1 MTRGARLDSVRGVA
15 DAVLYEGYLL
25 YPYRSTSSKNQV
37 RWQFGVLAPP
47 DAAAVL
53 GEESGMSTSCL
64 LRPGADAAVEVYVRC
79 LQLQVRAVERVDPDG
94 NFVPVAE
101 LDVDGTTWLSWDEAV
116 EREVAYGPIN
126 PADLSQDTALALTL
140 AVGGGEDVEPLR
152 DASGAVAG
160 RVVRRRAPLEGELRL
175 SARADG
181 DLLALSVA
189 VHNTTASPPRKDEAI
204 RHALIGAH
212 VMLVASDAAFV
223 SVIDPPADA
232 AQAAARCQQHR
243 CWPVLAGSPGDTD
256 VVLGLPIILY
266 DYPEVAPQSA
276 GALFDATEIDEIL
289 TLRVMTLT
297 EREKAEARA
306 TDAHA
311 AAIIDRCDS
320 MTPEQMQALHGIL
333 RDPHAGAGPA
343 GVPVTPTPPASAL
356 SGDAWWAAEAAADV
370 SPETDSVLV
379 DGVPVAKGSMV
390 RLHPSRRADAQDL
403 FFADQV
409 ARVSGVHV
417 DLDGEMHVAV
427 TLLDDPAAEMHDWYG
442 RYLYFAPDELEPL
455 VGAPGADQREETTT

>member
-1 MTRGARLDSVRGVA
+1 LDSVRGVA

-25 YPYRSTSSKNQV
+25 YPYRSTSSKNSV

-47 DAAAVL
+47 DAASVI

-64 LRPGADAAVEVYVRC
+64 LRPAAEAAVEVYVRC
-79 LQLQVRAVERVDPDG
+79 LQLQARGVERAVGDG
-94 NFVPVAE
+94 GFVPVAE
-101 LDVDGTTWLSWDEAV
+101 LDVDGTPWLSWDEAV
-116 EREVAYGPIN
+116 DREVAYGPVRL
-126 PADLSQDTALALTL
+126 ADLGEEATLAL
-140 AVGGGEDVEPLR
+140 AVGGGEDVELLR
-152 DASGAVAG
+152 DASGAVVG
-160 RVVRRRAPLEGELRL
+160 RVVRRRARLQGDLRL
-175 SARADG
+175 SARSDG
-181 DLLALSVA
+181 DLVALSVA
-189 VHNTTASPPRKDEAI
+189 VDNTTASTATREEAT
-204 RHALIGAH
+204 RHSFIGAH

-223 SVIDPPADA
+223 SMIDPPTDA
-232 AQAAARCQQHR
+232 SQAAARCEQHR

-297 EREKAEARA
+297 EQEKAEARA

-333 RDPHAGAGPA
+333 RDPHAGAEPA
-343 GVPVTPTPPASAL
+343 GASLTATPSATL
-356 SGDAWWAAEAAADV
+356 PSGDEWWATEAAADV

-379 DGVPVAKGSMV
+379 SGVPVAKGSLV

-417 DLDGEMHVAV
+417 DLDGTTHVAV

-455 VGAPGADQREETTT
+455 VGAAGADQREETTS